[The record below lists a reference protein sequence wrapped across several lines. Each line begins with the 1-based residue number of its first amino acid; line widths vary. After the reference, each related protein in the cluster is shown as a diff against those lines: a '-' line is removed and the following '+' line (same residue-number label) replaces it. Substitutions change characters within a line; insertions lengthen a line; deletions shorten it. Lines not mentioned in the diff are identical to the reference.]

1 MPDPEVTA
9 LLRSIDASLK
19 ALVARQAPAAAAP
32 SASAKVASDAD
43 LDGKFGDPEIRAR
56 DPRDWTGEPMKG
68 RRFSECP
75 AEYLDLLAERLD
87 YFAGKNAESPD
98 EAEQKKA
105 RYQRLDAS
113 RARGWAARI
122 RAGKVAPVKA
132 GAPAWSDPDAGS
144 DSNDSVPW

>member
-1 MPDPEVTA
+1 MDSPDALA

-19 ALVARQAPAAAAP
+19 ALVARQAPATAAP
-32 SASAKVASDAD
+32 STGAKVASDAD
-43 LDGKFGDPEIRAR
+43 LDGTWGDPEVKAK

-68 RRFSECP
+68 RKFSECP

-87 YFAGKNAESPD
+87 YFAEKNAAGTED
-98 EAEQKKA
+98 EQKKA

-122 RAGKVAPVKA
+122 RAGKVKAP
-132 GAPAWSDPDAGS
+132 PATPGWSDPDAGS
-144 DSNDSVPW
+144 DSEDSVTF

>member
-1 MPDPEVTA
+1 MSEEIE

-19 ALVARQAPAAAAP
+19 ALLAGAKTHPSP
-32 SASAKVASDAD
+32 SADGAPKIASDAD

-56 DPRDWTGEPMKG
+56 DPRDWTGPTMKG
-68 RRFSECP
+68 RKFSECP

-87 YFAGKNAESPD
+87 YFAEKNAAGTED
-98 EAEQKKA
+98 EQKKA
-105 RYQRLDAS
+105 RYQRLDAA
-113 RARGWAARI
+113 RARGWASRI
-122 RAGKVAPVKA
+122 RAGKVAAPKA

>member
-1 MPDPEVTA
+1 MDSPESLT

-19 ALVARQAPAAAAP
+19 ALVARQAPAAGAP
-32 SASAKVASDAD
+32 SASAKVASDSD
-43 LDGKFGDPEIRAR
+43 LDGTWGDPEVKAK

-87 YFAGKNAESPD
+87 YFAEKNAAGTED
-98 EAEQKKA
+98 EQKKS
-105 RYQRLDAS
+105 RYQKLDAA

-122 RAGKVAPVKA
+122 RAGKVAPAKA